1 METDTAGLNPARQ
14 GSNCFCRLTGRVL
27 SCCPASWPRSAA
39 ASWSYCHFGYIP
51 VGRMEYRLEK
61 QWSKVAQKQAS
72 RQAARPRILLLR
84 IQCLVLTAWVT
95 RKRARR
101 RGSPCCPFWPA
112 GPALHFTALFQMD
125 GSFFRTSEDC
135 KNHRGHCGRPEAL
148 ASGAGSPYWWE
159 PVRFDRLPVTGYRL
173 PVKPVRS
180 GFGLDR
186 YQTDPNLKFK
196 FELKKMKNS

>member
-1 METDTAGLNPARQ
+1 MTTRARTGMETDTAGLNPARQ

-95 RKRARR
+95 RKRA
-101 RGSPCCPFWPA
+101 STPA
-112 GPALHFTALFQMD
+112 WVAVLSFLAGRPGPAFLFTVPD
-125 GSFFRTSEDC
+125 GWQLLQSSQDHT
-135 KNHRGHCGRPEAL
+135 GRSRKITPL
-148 ASGAGSPYWWE
+148 
-159 PVRFDRLPVTGYRL
+159 
-173 PVKPVRS
+173 
-180 GFGLDR
+180 
-186 YQTDPNLKFK
+186 
-196 FELKKMKNS
+196 